1 MKNLTRNLTLA
12 ACLLCYTS
20 SFAGG
25 SDSSTYFFNKG
36 LEEKSNKRWLVAH
49 QAFEKSIQLDPK
61 NAEAY
66 LQNAAV
72 LLEMRKTDKAKEN
85 YTRLHELEPGNKIAI
100 KELTALYYSYR
111 QYDKAIEFAKKCT
124 DCADAN
130 RIIGMSYYQQEDY
143 ASAEKALLAALKQNP
158 ADAEATYTMART
170 YLDMEAYKQAVPWYE
185 KAIAMEGAKNTWMYE
200 LAILYYNNYD
210 YKNSIVAFNKAAAN
224 GYEQKNDFNENFGF
238 ASLYAGDYDKG
249 EELLLGIL
257 KRKPN
262 NTTLLRDIAE
272 AFYQQK
278 QYDRSLG
285 YCQKLIE
292 INPNDGKALYQAGL
306 CFQKKGQKD
315 RGQQMCDKAIE
326 MDPSLDKLRKKKEMP
341 GGGI

>member
-1 MKNLTRNLTLA
+1 MKNLLLA
-12 ACLLCYTS
+12 AALLLS
-20 SFAGG
+20 LNSIAGN
-25 SDSSTYFFNKG
+25 SDSSTYYFNKG
-36 LEEKSNKRWLVAH
+36 IQEKNNKRWLVAN
-49 QAFEKSIQLDPK
+49 QAFEKSISLDPRY
-61 NAEAY
+61 AEAY
-66 LQNAAV
+66 LENAAV

-85 YTRLHELEPGNKIAI
+85 FLRLYEIQPGNKTAI
-100 KELTALYYSYR
+100 KELASLYFSYR
-111 QYDKAIEFAKKCT
+111 QYDKAIEFAKKCS
-124 DCADAN
+124 DCSDAN

-143 ASAEKALLAALKQNP
+143 AAAEKALQLALKQNP
-158 ADAEATYTMART
+158 ADAEATYTLARN

-200 LAILYYNNYD
+200 LALLYYNNND
-210 YKNSIVAFNKAAAN
+210 YKNAVVAFNKAAAG
-224 GYEQKNDFNENFGF
+224 GYEQKNDFNENLGY

-262 NTTLLRDIAE
+262 NTTLMRDMAE
-272 AFYQQK
+272 IFYQQK

-285 YCQKLIE
+285 YCQKLME
-292 INPNDGKALYQAGL
+292 LDPKDGKALYQAGL

-326 MDPSLDKLRKKKEMP
+326 IDPSLDKLRKKKEMP

>member
-1 MKNLTRNLTLA
+1 MKNLFVA
-12 ACLLCYTS
+12 AGLLLSIPT
-20 SFAGG
+20 FAGT
-25 SDSSTYFFNKG
+25 SDSSVYYFNKG
-36 LEEKSNKRWLVAH
+36 IEEKNNKRWLVAH
-49 QAFEKSIQLDPK
+49 QAFERAIQFDAQ

-66 LQNAAV
+66 LENAAV
-72 LLEMRKTDKAKEN
+72 LMEMRKTDKAKEN
-85 YTRLHELEPGNKIAI
+85 YTRLHDLQPGNKVAI
-100 KELTALYYSYR
+100 KELTELYFSYR
-111 QYDKAIEFAKKCT
+111 QYDKAIEFARKCT
-124 DCADAN
+124 DCSNSN

-143 ASAEKALLAALKQNP
+143 AAAEKALAAALKQNP
-158 ADAEATYTMART
+158 ADAEATYTMARN

-185 KAIAMEGAKNTWMYE
+185 KAIAMEGAKSSWMYE
-200 LAILYYNNYD
+200 LALLYYNNND
-210 YKNSIVAFNKAAAN
+210 YKNAVNAFNKAAAG
-224 GYEQKNDFNENFGF
+224 GYEQKNDFNENLGY

-262 NTTLLRDIAE
+262 NTTLLRDMAE
-272 AFYQQK
+272 IFYQQK

-285 YCQKLIE
+285 YCQKLME
-292 INPNDGKALYQAGL
+292 LDPKDGKALYQAGL

-326 MDPSLDKLRKKKEMP
+326 IDPSLDKLRKKKEMP